1 MEHKD
6 DNKVSRDFFVSL
18 APHIRSNDTV
28 NKIMLDVIIALVPV
42 LAGSIYFFGLNAIRL
57 VITCVISCI
66 AGEYIFQKLTKKPV
80 SINDLSAVVTG
91 LLLAFNLP
99 ATMPSWM
106 ACFGSLFAVVIIK
119 GCFGGIGSNFMNPAL
134 GARIMLMASWAK
146 QITNYTNPT
155 GFGSSVDAISSAT
168 PLTLIKAGE
177 YADLPKLSDMLI
189 GNIPGVIGE
198 TSSILILLGFVYLLA
213 RKVIRP
219 DVPIIFVATT
229 AVFLL
234 IFGIP
239 ANMLV
244 YELLAGGLLFGAVF
258 MATDY
263 TTSPITR
270 RGKIIFAFSCG
281 LITALIRTKAA
292 LPEGTSYA
300 ICLMNIATP
309 LIDRLTKT
317 KAYGEASK

>member
-1 MEHKD
+1 
-6 DNKVSRDFFVSL
+6 
-18 APHIRSNDTV
+18 
-28 NKIMLDVIIALVPV
+28 
-42 LAGSIYFFGLNAIRL
+42 
-57 VITCVISCI
+57 
-66 AGEYIFQKLTKKPV
+66 
-80 SINDLSAVVTG
+80 
-91 LLLAFNLP
+91 
-99 ATMPSWM
+99 
-106 ACFGSLFAVVIIK
+106 
-119 GCFGGIGSNFMNPAL
+119 
-134 GARIMLMASWAK
+134 
-146 QITNYTNPT
+146 
-155 GFGSSVDAISSAT
+155 
-168 PLTLIKAGE
+168 
-177 YADLPKLSDMLI
+177 MLI

-270 RGKIIFAFSCG
+270 RGKIIFAFGCG

>member
-6 DNKVSRDFFVSL
+6 DNKVNRDFFVSL

-66 AGEYIFQKLTKKPV
+66 AGEYIFQKLTKKSV

-168 PLTLIKAGE
+168 PLTLIKAGK

-198 TSSILILLGFVYLLA
+198 TSAILILLGFIYLLA

-234 IFGIP
+234 VFGIP
-239 ANMLV
+239 VNMLA

-270 RGKIIFAFSCG
+270 RGKIIFAFGCG